1 MSKIHIWPLY
11 LALLCIFSCSDPSN
25 FQQQTAV
32 KDIPEY
38 TYRIVKTYPHDT
50 TAFTQGLVIE
60 DSVFYEGTGGNRFYP
75 GPDGNRKSSL
85 RRVLIQTGEVRTIH
99 ELSSILFGEG
109 ITIFNNRIYQ
119 LAWQSNTGFAYDK
132 ETLEE
137 LRSFSYPTEGWGLT
151 HDGERFIMSDGS
163 SYLYFRD
170 PITFDEIIRRVVV
183 GSEGAVDN
191 LNELEYVKGEIYAN
205 IWQTDRIARINP
217 ENGRVVGWIDLTGL
231 LAPGT
236 VEDDD
241 AVLNGIAY
249 DPVNDRLFVTGKL
262 WPSIFEIEIL
272 PK

>member
-1 MSKIHIWPLY
+1 V
-11 LALLCIFSCSDPSN
+11 ALLCIFSCSDPSN
-25 FQQQTAV
+25 FQQQAAV

-38 TYRIVKTYPHDT
+38 TYRIVNTYPHDT
-50 TAFTQGLVIE
+50 AAFTQGLVIE
-60 DSVFYEGTGGNRFYP
+60 DSVFYESTGGNQFYP
-75 GPDGNRKSSL
+75 GPDGNRRSSL
-85 RRVLIQTGEVRTIH
+85 RRVLIHTGEVRAIR

-119 LAWQSNTGFAYDK
+119 VTWQSNTGFVYDK
-132 ETLEE
+132 ETFEE

-151 HDGERFIMSDGS
+151 TDGERFIMSDGS
-163 SYLYFRD
+163 SQLYFRD
-170 PITFDEIIRRVVV
+170 PITFDEIMQRGVV
-183 GSEGAVDN
+183 GSEGPVDN

-217 ENGRVVGWIDLTGL
+217 ANGRVVGWIDLTGL
-231 LAPGT
+231 LAPGA

-249 DPVNDRLFVTGKL
+249 DSVNDRLFVTGKL